1 MKLKWQKTS
10 DRRPVT
16 VWDQTWGKW
25 PLRGPRKHWVKGTH
39 RFRLFWWFCIWH
51 IWQNLLTDDWLNFM
65 LKSSEFYSVYYPS
78 SRFFKNQ
85 NNSKMTWVSVFG
97 PHSKCTGL
105 ITGSELRDHFWK
117 VLMGLC
123 GTRIKPSAFTCKQC
137 LTCNTVSQA
146 PIMCFLIF
154 YIVYSCKWLFLL
166 L

>member
-1 MKLKWQKTS
+1 MIEDQWLSGTKPEASGLWGAQGNTEWKELIDSGCSGDSVSDTS
-10 DRRPVT
+10 D
-16 VWDQTWGKW
+16 
-25 PLRGPRKHWVKGTH
+25 
-39 RFRLFWWFCIWH
+39 I
-51 IWQNLLTDDWLNFM
+51 LTDDWLNFM